1 MDAYDSTTRVQ
12 VCGGSWG
19 GGRVKETLVGGF
31 NSISGVVGVLKWN
44 KFGVWEQWKEGGYT
58 GDYWEKWREW
68 QVQTCEGFRGAAGNP
83 KEAEQDTVVW
93 KSVAPF
99 LISYFWYVCVKLVN
113 VSDQRNLNIRQKW
126 QLNTKCRF
134 WIKVFII
141 KGEKLAGPCL
151 AATTVI
157 KCLGHLAMSLLLCC
171 GWILAHLCRIVE
183 IQPHWGGTLL

>member
-1 MDAYDSTTRVQ
+1 MWIKCGKWKMASVFHTCRRCGRPLYCKTRSYCGALKSLHDSTVISFITPQ
-12 VCGGSWG
+12 HAPNQTWTLTILPLVCRFVAGAEVG
-19 GGRVKETLVGGF
+19 GGF

-58 GDYWEKWREW
+58 GDYWEKWRER

-126 QLNTKCRF
+126 HN
-134 WIKVFII
+134 
-141 KGEKLAGPCL
+141 
-151 AATTVI
+151 
-157 KCLGHLAMSLLLCC
+157 
-171 GWILAHLCRIVE
+171 
-183 IQPHWGGTLL
+183 